1 MSDLLAASLRS
12 ALPEPTVETE
22 RVRVLIPSPLG
33 SLGVEARGDAITR
46 IVIAPERRHRARFTP
61 LREVELTDFLEEVV
75 GRLSEYFA
83 GARRNLDLAYDLSSA
98 GLDPDPFTLRV
109 FEETVKVPYGTT
121 RTYRRIAAAAGRGS
135 AYRAARAILTANPLP
150 ILVPCHRIVP
160 QKAGVGT
167 YIAGARK
174 KDWLLKLER
183 RVIEGDEAK

>member
-1 MSDLLAASLRS
+1 MADLLSASLRS

-22 RVRVLIPSPLG
+22 RVCVLIPSPLG
-33 SLGVEARGDAITR
+33 SLGVEVRGEAITR
-46 IVIAPERRHRARFTP
+46 VVIAPERRHRSRFTP
-61 LREVELTDFLEEVV
+61 LGEVELTDFLEEVV

-83 GARRNLDLAYDLSSA
+83 GARKNLDLAYDLGEA
-98 GLDPDPFTLRV
+98 QLDPFALRV
-109 FEETVKVPYGTT
+109 FEETAKVPYGTT

-167 YIAGARK
+167 YIAGPKK
-174 KDWLLKLER
+174 KDWLLKHER
-183 RVIEGDEAK
+183 RVIEAEQPAR

>member
-61 LREVELTDFLEEVV
+61 LREAELTDFLEEVV

-83 GARRNLDLAYDLSSA
+83 GARRNLDLAYDLSSV
-98 GLDPDPFTLRV
+98 GLDPFTLRV

-174 KDWLLKLER
+174 KDWLLKLEK
-183 RVIEGDEAK
+183 RVIEGDEAR

>member
-33 SLGVEARGDAITR
+33 SLGVEARGDSITR
-46 IVIAPERRHRARFTP
+46 VVIAPERRHRARFAP
-61 LREVELTDFLEEVV
+61 LRDIELTDFLEEVV

-83 GARRNLDLAYDLSSA
+83 GARKNLDLAYDLSGA
-98 GLDPDPFTLRV
+98 HLDPFSIRV

-150 ILVPCHRIVP
+150 ILIPCHRVVP

-167 YIAGARK
+167 YIAGAKK

-183 RVIEGDEAK
+183 RVLEAEGQK

>member
-1 MSDLLAASLRS
+1 MSDLLSASLRS

-33 SLGVEARGDAITR
+33 SLGVEVRGDAISR
-46 IVIAPERRHRARFTP
+46 LIIAPERRHRAKFTP
-61 LREVELTDFLEEVV
+61 LGEIELTDFLEEVV

-83 GARRNLDLAYDLSSA
+83 GARKNLDLAWDLSDA
-98 GLDPDPFTLRV
+98 RLDPFALRV

-135 AYRAARAILTANPLP
+135 AYRAARAILTANPIP

-167 YIAGARK
+167 YIAGPRK
-174 KDWLLKLER
+174 KEWLLKLER
-183 RVIEGDEAK
+183 RVVEDEQPPR